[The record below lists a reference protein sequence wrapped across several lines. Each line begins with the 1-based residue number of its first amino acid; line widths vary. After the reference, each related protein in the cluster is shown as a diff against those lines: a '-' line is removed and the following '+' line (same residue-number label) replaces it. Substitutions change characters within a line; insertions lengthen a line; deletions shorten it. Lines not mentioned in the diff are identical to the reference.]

1 MVNIV
6 FAPCKLQVETTGN
19 RGIQFFRLA
28 GSEGGVG
35 GEAHCQG
42 HVPHSAFGSYEMEQ
56 NRELRQQSWLEV
68 MHYVQDDSLRKCM
81 PLWYCPF

>member
-19 RGIQFFRLA
+19 RGIQVFRLA

-42 HVPHSAFGSYEMEQ
+42 HVPHSAFGS
-56 NRELRQQSWLEV
+56 L
-68 MHYVQDDSLRKCM
+68 
-81 PLWYCPF
+81 